1 MASSVILDS
10 GGDFIG
16 KESLFNY
23 TTPSYESFSSQTI
36 SVPFSNQDLNFGKL
50 CYAIIPKK
58 DDVVKSLYLKT
69 LLGALTHTCSSG
81 YIFPF
86 QNADT
91 NIYSPSNLVTPIV
104 SLDWNYGFF
113 NTNNFHSWYTGTSI
127 SIVGGKFVFSI
138 NGPLVFKTE
147 QAAQFWGFDITLADS
162 TSGNYIFSTSVGT
175 LNLVQSGWTTAL
187 QNSLSPLAY
196 VDSVGDALVKTAT
209 MYVGNQTIQSTT
221 SMTMQIEDDIQCPLE
236 NQAGLTITIGRN
248 DTSTANFARTYWTR
262 LNFEEVPLCTLFD
275 QTVQI
280 GVQFETFSNLTT
292 GSLYK
297 YDILDPA
304 AYKAIASYSTTKS
317 IYAAV
322 TFSNS
327 IVMSLNGGLLLYDT
341 SFKFTSTTNPPG
353 PIVVYN
359 NILYTI
365 TGNPSYNYLTLYTKN
380 SSGLVLFATS
390 TYNIPAPLTGITY
403 IGTDSGFI
411 YVFTD
416 SWVIIYDTTK
426 PLNLSSSYIK
436 TTFAVD
442 TFSYATTYLDGNFY
456 VPYSITTFHGP
467 IPVVETGIFIMNA
480 YGLRYGTGISKL
492 IIPTVTPI
500 KLTTDGTYI
509 YTGGAEID
517 SFGTFGLVR
526 FNKNTLVI
534 ETFAIPDKLFN
545 FMTIPVL
552 ACFFDG
558 RFVYHITDTSSYT
571 QFGFLYYDTTKPFTD
586 INSFYWFFILNDGT
600 TISSDGNSGISNIT
614 YLSLESV
621 QLVLLNNVV
630 YIMGNDTFGKIQLYS
645 INQTTSIT
653 PSIQTQMIVQYSKLE
668 NPYTSSVSLVN
679 QNKTN
684 VFTMRAGELS
694 DIFSLTFSGPIREF
708 WIQSNA
714 KIVRLVLELNG
725 AVLIDEDY
733 TSLSVLRPFGSH
745 IITPSHT
752 LYTYSFA
759 IDPNSIHSVGSL
771 NISRIRLA
779 TMNIF
784 IDKVYS
790 TDQTITVYSRSVN
803 VLDCKD
809 GIGGLLFN

>member
-23 TTPSYESFSSQTI
+23 TTPSYESFTSQTI
-36 SVPFSNQDLNFGKL
+36 SVPFSNKDLNFGKL

-69 LLGALTHTCSSG
+69 LLGSLTHSCSSG

-91 NIYSPSNLVTPIV
+91 NIYSPSNLVTPII
-104 SLDWNYGFF
+104 SLDWNYGFL
-113 NTNNFHSWYTGTSI
+113 NTTNFHSWYTGTSV
-127 SIVGGKFVFSI
+127 SIVDNNFVFSI
-138 NGPLVFKTE
+138 SGPFLFKSE
-147 QAAQFWGFDITLADS
+147 QAAQFWGFDITLAEGD
-162 TSGNYIFSTSVGT
+162 YIFSTSVGT

-187 QNSLSPLAY
+187 QKSLSPVAY
-196 VDSVGDALVKTAT
+196 VDSVGDALVQTAT
-209 MYVGNQTIQSTT
+209 MYIGNQTIQSIT

-236 NQAGLTITIGRN
+236 NQAGLTITVGRK

-262 LNFEEVPLCTLFD
+262 LNFEEIPLCTLYD
-275 QTVQI
+275 QTVQV
-280 GVQFETFSNLTT
+280 GVQFETFANLTT

-297 YDILDPA
+297 YDILDPS
-304 AYKAIASYSTTKS
+304 AYKYVASYATVSQVTT
-317 IYAAV
+317 AV
-322 TFSNS
+322 TYNNS
-327 IVMSLNGGLLLYDT
+327 IVMSVSGGAGGSPLNGLLLYDA
-341 SFKFTSTTNPPG
+341 SFKFTSKDVAPG
-353 PIVVYN
+353 TLVVYN
-359 NILYTI
+359 NIIYTVSGMN
-365 TGNPSYNYLTLYTKN
+365 TRHNYLTLYTTE
-380 SSGLVLFATS
+380 LVLLSTS
-390 TYNIPAPLTGITY
+390 TYDVFSISGTVITY
-403 IGTDSGFI
+403 LGTDAGFI
-411 YVFTD
+411 YMFTD
-416 SWVIIYDTTK
+416 ACVIVYDTTK
-426 PLNLSSSYIK
+426 PLNLSSSYYK
-436 TTFAVD
+436 TTFD
-442 TFSYATTYLDGNFY
+442 TNTQAFATTYIDGNFY
-456 VPYSITTFHGP
+456 VPKSDLSGLY
-467 IPVVETGIFIMNA
+467 IMNA
-480 YGLRYGTGISKL
+480 TGIRSGTGIST
-492 IIPTVTPI
+492 INIPIQTPI
-500 KLTTDGTYI
+500 QLTTDATYI

-517 SFGTFGLVR
+517 SFTQGIFR
-526 FNKNTLVI
+526 FHKTTLII
-534 ETFAIPDKLFN
+534 EYVAITGQLFN
-545 FMTIPVL
+545 LLSFPIL
-552 ACFFDG
+552 ATFFDG
-558 RFVYHITDTSSYT
+558 RFVYHITDASGGT
-571 QFGFLYYDTTKPFTD
+571 QFGFMYYDITKPFTN
-586 INSFYWFFILNDGT
+586 INSWYWFFVLNDGT
-600 TISSDGNSGISNIT
+600 TISSDGNAGISSIK
-614 YLSLESV
+614 YLYKVTL
-621 QLVLLNNVV
+621 QLVLLNDVV
-630 YIMGNDTFGKIQLYS
+630 YIMGNDTSGNIQLYS
-645 INQTTSIT
+645 INQTTTIT

-694 DIFSLTFSGPIREF
+694 DIFSLTFSGPIREL

-725 AVLIDEDY
+725 QVLVDEDY

-745 IITPSHT
+745 IITPSQT

-784 IDKVYS
+784 IDQVYS

-803 VLDCKD
+803 VLDCEN

>member
-23 TTPSYESFSSQTI
+23 TTPSYESFTSQTI
-36 SVPFSNQDLNFGKL
+36 SVPFSNKDLNFGKL

-69 LLGALTHTCSSG
+69 LLGALTHTCSTG

-91 NIYSPSNLVTPIV
+91 NIYSPSNLVTPII
-104 SLDWNYGFF
+104 SLVWNYGFL
-113 NTNNFHSWYTGTSI
+113 NTTNFHSWYTGTSI
-127 SIVGGKFVFSI
+127 SLVGNKFVFSI
-138 NGPLVFKTE
+138 SGPLVFKTE

-162 TSGNYIFSTSVGT
+162 TSGNYIFDNSVGT

-196 VDSVGDALVKTAT
+196 VDSVGDALVQTAT
-209 MYVGNQTIQSTT
+209 MYIGNQTIQSIT
-221 SMTMQIEDDIQCPLE
+221 SKTMQIEDDIQCPLE
-236 NQAGLTITIGRN
+236 NQAGLTITVGRN

-262 LNFEEVPLCTLFD
+262 LNFEEVPLCTLYD
-275 QTVQI
+275 QTVQV
-280 GVQFETFSNLTT
+280 GVQFETFENLTT
-292 GSLYK
+292 GSLYQ

-304 AYKAIASYSTTKS
+304 AYKDVASYAIVDSPS
-317 IYAAV
+317 SAL
-322 TFSNS
+322 TFGNS
-327 IVMSLNGGLLLYDT
+327 IVMSLSSGLLLYDS
-341 SFKFTSTTNPPG
+341 SFRFTSVTNG
-353 PIVVYN
+353 GYSVVYN
-359 NILYTI
+359 NILYSVTY
-365 TGNPSYNYLTLYTKN
+365 TYPHNYLTLYRP
-380 SSGLVLFATS
+380 GLVLLSTS
-390 TYNIPAPLTGITY
+390 TYDVVPIAGSTISYL
-403 IGTDSGFI
+403 GTDSGFI
-411 YVFTD
+411 YMFADTCV
-416 SWVIIYDTTK
+416 VIYDTTK
-426 PLNLSSSYIK
+426 PLNSSSSYYVSPSF
-436 TTFAVD
+436 TNASSFLT
-442 TFSYATTYLDGNFY
+442 SYSAGKFY
-456 VPYSITTFHGP
+456 VPLADS
-467 IPVVETGIFIMNA
+467 TGLMIMDA
-480 YGLRYGTGISKL
+480 YGLRHGTGITTVSIPIQYSSKV
-492 IIPTVTPI
+492 VT
-500 KLTTDGTYI
+500 DNSYI
-509 YTGGAEID
+509 YTGGGQID
-517 SFGTFGLVR
+517 NHTLGIFRT
-526 FNKNTLVI
+526 NKTTLLY
-534 ETFAIPDKLFN
+534 ESFAIPPELYQLLSF
-545 FMTIPVL
+545 PVVPL
-552 ACFFDG
+552 FFDG
-558 RFVYHITDTSSYT
+558 RFVYHKTDIGSYT
-571 QFGFLYYDTTKPFTD
+571 QFGFMYYDTTKPFTD
-586 INSFYWFFILNDGT
+586 INSWYWFFVLNDGT
-600 TISSDGNSGISNIT
+600 TISSDGNAGISTIK
-614 YLSLESV
+614 YLYPDTV

-630 YIMGNDTFGKIQLYS
+630 YIMGKDETNTHINLYS
-645 INQTTSIT
+645 INQTTTIT

-725 AVLIDEDY
+725 AVLVDEDY

-759 IDPNSIHSVGSL
+759 LDPNSIYSVGSL

-784 IDKVYS
+784 IDRVYS
-790 TDQTITVYSRSVN
+790 SDQTITVYSRSVN
-803 VLDCKD
+803 VLDCMN